1 MTTTPLRIAVLSAW
15 HVHAE
20 EYGRAAIDHHDTEL
34 VAVWD
39 DDAERGRDLA
49 ERLGVEATTDLD
61 ALLARDDLD
70 GVTVTAATSDHV
82 EVIGKALAAGKHVF
96 TEKLLAPTVEGCDA
110 LIAAARAADV
120 RLVVSLPR
128 LTHGYT
134 LALRE
139 ILDAGTLGRITYSRV
154 RLAHDGSTADWLP
167 TRFYDRSEALGGAF
181 VDLGAHPVYLTQLI
195 LGDEVVSVRPTWT
208 DQTGRGVEDN
218 ASVTVATPDGAIG
231 VIETGFV
238 TPASP
243 FTIEVHGT
251 DGSLLHGF
259 ETDDDGAAVMRL
271 TTREG
276 SSRVDLPAHQ
286 PILFAQWADAIRSGA
301 DLEDNLARARSLT
314 ALVEAASA
322 VALTAA
328 QA

>member
-1 MTTTPLRIAVLSAW
+1 MTTPLRIAVLSAW

-20 EYGRAAIDHHDTEL
+20 EYGRAAVDHDDTEL

-39 DDAERGRDLA
+39 DDADRGRELA
-49 ERLGVEATTDLD
+49 DRLGVVATTDLD

-82 EVIGKALAAGKHVF
+82 EVMAKAIAAGKHVF
-96 TEKLLAPTVEGCDA
+96 TEKLLAPTVEECDR

-120 RLVVSLPR
+120 RLTVSLPR

-134 LALRE
+134 LALRD
-139 ILDAGTLGRITYSRV
+139 ILDAGTLGRLTYARV

-167 TRFYDRSEALGGAF
+167 ARFYDTSEALGGAF
-181 VDLGAHPVYLTQLI
+181 FDLGAHPVYLTQLI
-195 LGDEVVSVRPTWT
+195 LGDELTSVRPTYT

-218 ASVTVATPDGAIG
+218 ASVTVTTPDGAIG

-251 DGSLLHGF
+251 EGSVLYGF
-259 ETDDDGAAVMRL
+259 ETDDDGRGVMRL

-276 SSRVDLPAHQ
+276 SSRVDLPADQ
-286 PILFAQWADAIRSGA
+286 PILFAQWAGSIRSGV
-301 DLEDNLARARSLT
+301 DLEENLARARSLT
-314 ALVEAASA
+314 ALVDVASHAALA
-322 VALTAA
+322 GAPL
-328 QA
+328 

>member
-1 MTTTPLRIAVLSAW
+1 MTTPLRIAVLSAW

-20 EYGRAAIDHHDTEL
+20 EYGRAAVDHPDTEL

-39 DDAERGRDLA
+39 DDAERGRALA

-61 ALLARDDLD
+61 ALLAREDLD
-70 GVTVTAATSDHV
+70 GVTVTAATSDHL

-96 TEKLLAPTVEGCDA
+96 TEKLLAPTVAECDK
-110 LIAAARAADV
+110 LIAAAQDADV
-120 RLVVSLPR
+120 RLTVSLPR

-139 ILDAGTLGRITYSRV
+139 ILDAGTLGRLTYSRV
-154 RLAHDGSTADWLP
+154 RLAHDGSTRDWLP
-167 TRFYDRSEALGGAF
+167 ARFYDASEALGGAF
-181 VDLGAHPVYLTQLI
+181 SDLGAHPVYLTQLI
-195 LGDEVVSVRPTWT
+195 LGDEFTSVRPTYT

-231 VIETGFV
+231 VVETGFV

-251 DGSLLHGF
+251 EGSVLYGF
-259 ETDDDGAAVMRL
+259 EPDDEGKAVMRL
-271 TTREG
+271 TTAEG
-276 SSRVDLPAHQ
+276 SSRVDLPADQ
-286 PILFAQWADAIRSGA
+286 PILFAQWADSIRAGA
-301 DLEDNLARARSLT
+301 ALEDTLPRARSLT
-314 ALVEAASA
+314 ALVDAANA
-322 VALTAA
+322 AA
-328 QA
+328 QR

>member
-1 MTTTPLRIAVLSAW
+1 MTTPLRIAVLSAW

-20 EYGRAAIDHHDTEL
+20 EYGRAAVDHPGTEL

-61 ALLARDDLD
+61 ALLGREDLD
-70 GVTVTAATSDHV
+70 GVTVTAATSDHL
-82 EVIGKALAAGKHVF
+82 EVIGRAVAAGKHVF
-96 TEKLLAPTVEGCDA
+96 TEKLLAPTVEACDT
-110 LIAAARAADV
+110 LVDAARAADV
-120 RLVVSLPR
+120 RLTVSLPR

-134 LALRE
+134 AALRA
-139 ILDAGTLGRITYSRV
+139 ILDEGALGRITYSRV

-167 TRFYDRSEALGGAF
+167 ARFYDASEALGGAF
-181 VDLGAHPVYLTQLI
+181 SDLGAHPVYLTQLI
-195 LGDEVVSVRPTWT
+195 LGDELVSVRSTYT

-243 FTIEVHGT
+243 FSIEVHGT
-251 DGSLLHGF
+251 EGSLLYGF
-259 ETDDDGAAVMRL
+259 EADEAGAPVMRL
-271 TTREG
+271 ATRAG
-276 SSRVDLPAHQ
+276 SSRVDLPADQ
-286 PILFAQWADAIRSGA
+286 PILFAQWVDSIRAGRA
-301 DLEDNLARARSLT
+301 LEDTLPRARSLT
-314 ALVEAASA
+314 ALVDAANSA
-322 VALTAA
+322 ANSAA
-328 QA
+328 HV